1 MPRHDTLI
9 IKDTHRGL
17 LYEDGAFRDV
27 LPAGRHQIPRPSSPL
42 ASFFGARGPR
52 VEVVL
57 VDVRGRERTVVLP
70 ELLTVDGVTISASFV
85 VQYRVADPKAAVH
98 QVKNFEER
106 LYAEAQ
112 TAARRV
118 LRGLSVEEILGG
130 RDEVGE
136 EMLLQLRE
144 AAETFGVDV
153 TSLDFKDLGVPE
165 DLRKVMTR
173 AVLARRARRAQLA
186 EGPAL
191 LDDDDDAMGL
201 AIHHDDSHGLAIAG
215 TRFDRERV
223 ATAGALIRQRDPV
236 HRPRALP
243 APAFS
248 GTPRRR
254 AN

>member
-42 ASFFGARGPR
+42 ASFFGARRPR

-98 QVKNFEER
+98 LVKNFEER

-136 EMLLQLRE
+136 EMHLQLRE

-173 AVLARRARRAQLA
+173 AVLARRARQAQFA

-191 LDDDDDAMGL
+191 LDDDDALGP
-201 AIHHDDSHGLAIAG
+201 AIHHDDAHGLAIAG
-215 TRFDRERV
+215 SRFTRERV
-223 ATAGALIRQRDPV
+223 ATAGALIRQHDPV

-243 APAFS
+243 GPAFA